1 MGAPSES
8 LVVQVT
14 SPRTVNKENQ
24 DTPAAIRELA
34 TEMRRFRQAI
44 LLGFAIFAFIG
55 GLLLLCY
62 PSYEV
67 PLWAFFAAT
76 AVFLFLAAYS
86 RIARV
91 ASGLREEAKRQHSS
105 PSRLSGER

>member
-1 MGAPSES
+1 M
-8 LVVQVT
+8 
-14 SPRTVNKENQ
+14 NKENQ

-34 TEMRRFRQAI
+34 TEMQRFRQTI

-55 GLLLLCY
+55 GLLLLCH

-67 PLWAFFAAT
+67 PQWAFFAAT

-91 ASGLREEAKRQHSS
+91 ASALREEAKRQQSS
-105 PSRLSGER
+105 PGHLSGEQ